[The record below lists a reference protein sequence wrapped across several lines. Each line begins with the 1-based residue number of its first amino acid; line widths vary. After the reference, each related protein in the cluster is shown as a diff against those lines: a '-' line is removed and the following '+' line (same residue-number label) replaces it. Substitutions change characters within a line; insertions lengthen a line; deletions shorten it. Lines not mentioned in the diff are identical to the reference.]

1 MEIKKAI
8 ISGGGTGGHIFPAVA
23 IADQL
28 KKEFPH
34 IELLF
39 IGAEGKMEME
49 KVPAAGYTIIG
60 LPIRGFQRRLTASN
74 LLLPFKIIQS
84 LLKARKIIK
93 DFNPDVV
100 IGVGGYAS
108 GPTLKIAGML
118 GIPTV
123 IQEQNSFAG
132 KTNVL
137 LAKNA
142 KKICVAYENMEQFFP
157 KDKIVFTGNPVREN
171 VVKIQDKRAKG
182 LDYFQL
188 DPSKK
193 TLLVVGGS
201 LGARTLNNSV
211 KAHIETLQKEGIQ
224 VIWQTGKLQ
233 YAQLKEDLKDKNLD
247 GISLNEF
254 ITQMDYAY
262 AAADVIISRAGAI
275 AVSELCLIGKPMILV
290 PSPNVAED
298 HQTKNALALVTKN
311 AALLVKDANAVQEL
325 IPSAIA
331 LLKNNEEQELLSQNC
346 IKMGVANAAERI
358 VDTIK
363 SLLKP

>member
-171 VVKIQDKRAKG
+171 VVNIQDKRAKG
-182 LDYFQL
+182 IDYFKL

-233 YAQLKEDLKDKNLD
+233 HAQLKESLKDTNLN

-262 AAADVIISRAGAI
+262 AAADVIVSRAGAI

-311 AALLVKDANAVQEL
+311 AALLVKDANAEQEL

-331 LLKNNEEQELLSQNC
+331 LLHNNEEQELLSQNC
-346 IKMGVANAAERI
+346 IKMGVPNAAERI